1 MARKKRTF
9 VECNEM
15 KKIACELLKK
25 YQGTFFGLVD
35 PDTIKF
41 ALITS
46 EKAKNAKSIVVEENP
61 KDWIQE
67 ATRLTALVAVYE
79 EDWELWSKNRK
90 EWEIMEALQLLPI
103 GADGNKHKPD
113 ICEYAWR
120 VNIIGPNWREK
131 NDKGKDLP
139 SLINFDKKQLD
150 IENINLSKEE
160 REEEEE
166 EMEFP
171 E

>member
-1 MARKKRTF
+1 MARKKRVF
-9 VECNEM
+9 VECKEM
-15 KKIACELLKK
+15 EKMACELLKK

-35 PDTIKF
+35 PDIIKF

-67 ATRLTALVAVYE
+67 ATKLAALVAVYE
-79 EDWELWSKNRK
+79 EDWEIWSTHRK

-103 GADGNKHKPD
+103 GADGEKHKPD
-113 ICEYAWR
+113 VCEYAWR
-120 VNIIGPNWREK
+120 INAIGVNWREK

-139 SLINFDKKQLD
+139 SLINFDEKQLS
-150 IENINLSKEE
+150 IESVGTSSKD
-160 REEEEE
+160 EEEI
-166 EMEFP
+166 EFP
-171 E
+171 D

>member
-9 VECNEM
+9 VECSEM
-15 KKIACELLKK
+15 EKIACELLKK

-67 ATRLTALVAVYE
+67 ATKLAALVAVYE
-79 EDWELWSKNRK
+79 EDWELWSKSRK

-103 GADGNKHKPD
+103 GADGGKHKPD
-113 ICEYAWR
+113 ILEYAWR
-120 VNIIGPNWREK
+120 INAIGVNWREK

-139 SLINFDKKQLD
+139 SLIDFDKTQLD
-150 IENINLSKEE
+150 IENTGISEKEE
-160 REEEEE
+160 EI
-166 EMEFP
+166 EFP
-171 E
+171 D